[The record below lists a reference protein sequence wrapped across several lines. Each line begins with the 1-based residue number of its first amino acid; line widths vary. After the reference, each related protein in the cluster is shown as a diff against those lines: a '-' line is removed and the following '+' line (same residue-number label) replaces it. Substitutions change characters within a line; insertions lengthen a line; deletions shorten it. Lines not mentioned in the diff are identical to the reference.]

1 MLSVG
6 FPRRLWGAP
15 QGPGGVPKPAGR
27 SLTRSISGCR
37 RFGCSHVGSPGEF
50 LALQAI
56 VFIFREKFY
65 LRSELRG
72 FCSVLRGAKGERASG
87 GQWKESDGDSFLPT
101 Q

>member
-1 MLSVG
+1 M
-6 FPRRLWGAP
+6 
-15 QGPGGVPKPAGR
+15 
-27 SLTRSISGCR
+27 
-37 RFGCSHVGSPGEF
+37 
-50 LALQAI
+50 QAI